1 MNPLIQNRAG
11 GRRVVALSPGKRV
24 LYLFKDVEKIRAQL
38 RGELVV
44 RMQDVDPADLLDD
57 INTDAM
63 TPAWVCF
70 RHKPEDIAFDAYA
83 GLMDKDNQRVF
94 ATRALLDGNFEVIVS
109 GQRKGTGSS
118 RETAPQAEKW
128 SGIGLVIAH
137 SFAPI
142 HLRNNINLGQL
153 LGDYEQLKRLEAG
166 EELALDEF
174 TAKYDAVTRAMLE
187 AGGLFE
193 FGAKY
198 QSGEVKVA
206 PPPTPQRAMTMA
218 EKILAS
224 HLVGGTRTS
233 CVKPG
238 DACLVNVDGGYSH
251 EFTTAQVHYFL
262 QQEYGERYQV
272 VNPSKF
278 AVFEDH

>member
-1 MNPLIQNRAG
+1 M
-11 GRRVVALSPGKRV
+11 KE
-24 LYLFKDVEKIRAQL
+24 VEPV
-38 RGELVV
+38 E
-44 RMQDVDPADLLDD
+44 LLDD
-57 INTDAM
+57 INTDVM

-70 RHKPEDIAFDAYA
+70 RHKPEDIALDAYA

-94 ATRALLDGNFEVIVS
+94 GTRGLLDGNFEVIVS

-128 SGIGLVIAH
+128 SGIGLVVAH

-174 TAKYDAVTRAMLE
+174 TAKYDAVTRAILE

-198 QSGEVKVA
+198 QRGEVQVK
-206 PPPTPQRAMTMA
+206 PPATPPRPMTM
-218 EKILAS
+218 
-224 HLVGGTRTS
+224 
-233 CVKPG
+233 
-238 DACLVNVDGGYSH
+238 
-251 EFTTAQVHYFL
+251 
-262 QQEYGERYQV
+262 
-272 VNPSKF
+272 
-278 AVFEDH
+278 